1 MKKFKRRIVAVAL
14 IVGMLLSLNQTTVYA
29 KTNAY
34 EKPIVIV
41 LDPGHGGHDGG
52 AIRYWGG
59 HWYREKTLNLA
70 IAKACKAELEKYSGV
85 KVYLTRSNDFFVSL
99 GGRVQFAKNRN
110 ADLFVALHNNSS
122 INGRTNGASVY
133 YPNMSY
139 RSQVGKNGK
148 DAASYI
154 QRELVALGIKNN
166 GTHIRNT
173 ENGGKYPNKSK
184 SDYYS
189 VIRQSKMCGFPGLIV
204 EHAFVSNFSD
214 CSKFFSSADK
224 LKKLGKAD
232 AKGIAK
238 YYGLVEKDTPVLT
251 SAQADE
257 DGNVQLQW
265 DVMDEMDGYRI
276 YRRAQ
281 GVSSYTKIA
290 TIMDE
295 SETDYV
301 DETTKKGTTYY
312 YMIAGYHNGR
322 KKVTYTDTS
331 NIVKV
336 AALEA
341 LYTPQNLKVTAEQ
354 GVVQITWEATEHTDG
369 YIIERKTANDADYQ
383 TIAKVSG
390 AGTTSYTQ
398 ENDVATADYRICSY
412 RKYGKKIYQS
422 EFSEVVSYQQQ

>member
-52 AIRYWGG
+52 ATRYWGG
-59 HWYREKTLNLA
+59 HLYREKTLNLA
-70 IAKACKAELEKYSGV
+70 IAKACKEELEKYSGV

-204 EHAFVSNFSD
+204 EHAFVSNLSD
-214 CSKFFSSADK
+214 CSKFFS
-224 LKKLGKAD
+224 
-232 AKGIAK
+232 
-238 YYGLVEKDTPVLT
+238 YGLVEKDTPVLT

-290 TIMDE
+290 TIKDE

-354 GVVQITWEATEHTDG
+354 GVVQVTWEATEHTDG

>member
-1 MKKFKRRIVAVAL
+1 
-14 IVGMLLSLNQTTVYA
+14 
-29 KTNAY
+29 
-34 EKPIVIV
+34 
-41 LDPGHGGHDGG
+41 
-52 AIRYWGG
+52 
-59 HWYREKTLNLA
+59 
-70 IAKACKAELEKYSGV
+70 
-85 KVYLTRSNDFFVSL
+85 
-99 GGRVQFAKNRN
+99 
-110 ADLFVALHNNSS
+110 
-122 INGRTNGASVY
+122 
-133 YPNMSY
+133 MSY

-204 EHAFVSNFSD
+204 EHAFVSNLSD

-281 GVSSYTKIA
+281 AVSSYTKIA
-290 TIMDE
+290 TIKDE

-354 GVVQITWEATEHTDG
+354 GVVQVTWEATEHTDG